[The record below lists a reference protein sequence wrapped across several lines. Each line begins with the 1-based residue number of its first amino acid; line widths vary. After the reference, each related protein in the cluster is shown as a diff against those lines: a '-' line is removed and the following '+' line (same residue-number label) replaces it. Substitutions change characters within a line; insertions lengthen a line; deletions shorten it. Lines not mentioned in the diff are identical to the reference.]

1 MKRLETDVVIIG
13 GGATGAGVFRDCCLR
28 GMRTILVERNDIAT
42 GTTGRN
48 HGLLH
53 SGARYAVTDG
63 HSATECIRE
72 NRTLKHIASH
82 CIENTDGLFISL
94 PEDGLEYQA
103 KFINGCARAGIPTE
117 ILTPEQALR
126 LEPVVN
132 PSLIGA
138 VRIPDGTIDP
148 FRITSS
154 NILDGREHGG
164 TLLTDTRAVGLII
177 QQGQVAGIHCL
188 DVRTGE
194 RYEIRAAQVIN
205 ATGAWCHEI
214 MEYADLS
221 VDMYH
226 SRGALLI
233 MGHRMNGMVIN
244 RCRKPGDSDI
254 LVPGDTVSVIGTTST
269 HVGRNEL
276 ENMEVTDEEV
286 RVLLEEGCKLA
297 PSMASTRI
305 LRAYC
310 GVRPLVSTSS
320 NGSDR
325 TISRGLVAID
335 HADSDNLPGLITITG
350 GKLMTYRLMAEVA
363 TDMAAKHLGISKA
376 CTTASVPLPGAQGD
390 DRANSQSWSLPNTV
404 SGSAVYRHGDRA
416 RNFIKEEDKNKQT
429 DLDKQESSP
438 RWRNAVVCECEVV
451 TRGEILYAVDKLNAR
466 SLSDLRRRTR
476 IGMGPCQG
484 EMCACRTASLL
495 AATRSDVVSPLKALH
510 EFVDERWKGVRPVLW
525 GDGLREAEFS
535 YWVQEG
541 LLGLGSLKSD
551 QQNDQQNDS
560 EALIANAVDA
570 CAADET
576 LSGQQAEQRAEQGEV
591 V

>member
-28 GMRTILVERNDIAT
+28 GIRTILIERRDIAT

-63 HSATECIRE
+63 HSAVECIQE

-82 CIENTDGLFISL
+82 CIEHTDGLFISL
-94 PEDGLEYQA
+94 PEDGLDYQ
-103 KFINGCARAGIPTE
+103 KECVEGCARAGIPTE
-117 ILTPEQALR
+117 ILTPQQALH
-126 LEPVVN
+126 LEPSVN
-132 PSLIGA
+132 PALIGA

-148 FRITSS
+148 FRITSA

-164 TLLTDTRAVGLII
+164 TLLTDTRAIGLLIN
-177 QQGQVAGIHCL
+177 QGRVEGITCADL
-188 DVRTGE
+188 RTGE
-194 RYEIRAAQVIN
+194 RFEIRSRQVIN

-244 RCRKPGDSDI
+244 RCRKPGDADI

-269 HVGRNEL
+269 AVGRHEL
-276 ENMEVTDEEV
+276 DKMEVTDEEV

-297 PSMASTRI
+297 PSMATSRI

-310 GVRPLVSTSS
+310 GVRPLVSLETSGGGGRS
-320 NGSDR
+320 
-325 TISRGLVAID
+325 ISRGLVALD
-335 HADSDNLPGLITITG
+335 HADRDNLPGLITITG

-363 TDMAAKHLGISKA
+363 TDLAAKHLGVETS
-376 CTTASVPLPGAQGD
+376 CTTASTPLPGARD
-390 DRANSQSWSLPNTV
+390 DKEGYQQDLGTLPKTV
-404 SGSAVYRHGDRA
+404 AGSALYRHGERA
-416 RNFIKEEDKNKQT
+416 RNFIKQQIPST
-429 DLDKQESSP
+429 QSDLDRRESSP

-466 SLSDLRRRTR
+466 SISDLRRRTR

-495 AATRSDVVSPLKALH
+495 AEARSDVVSPLKTLH
-510 EFVDERWKGVRPVLW
+510 EFVDVRWKVVRPVLW

-535 YWVQEG
+535 YWVLDG
-541 LLGLGSLKSD
+541 LLGLGDLKLTP
-551 QQNDQQNDS
+551 
-560 EALIANAVDA
+560 E
-570 CAADET
+570 
-576 LSGQQAEQRAEQGEV
+576 EQKEV
-591 V
+591 ER

>member
-28 GMRTILVERNDIAT
+28 GMRAILVERHDIAT

-63 HSATECIRE
+63 HSAAECIRE
-72 NRTLKHIASH
+72 NRTLKHIARH
-82 CIENTDGLFISL
+82 CIESTDGLFISL

-103 KFINGCARAGIPTE
+103 EFIKGCATAGIPTE
-117 ILTPEQALR
+117 ILTPQQALA
-126 LEPVVN
+126 LEPSVN

-154 NILDGREHGG
+154 NILDAREHGG
-164 TLLTDTRAVGLII
+164 TLLTDTKATGLII
-177 QQGQVAGIHCL
+177 QQGRVEGITCCDL
-188 DVRTGE
+188 RTGE
-194 RYEIRAAQVIN
+194 RFEIRSRQVIN

-233 MGHRMNGMVIN
+233 MGHRLNNMVIN

-269 HVGRNEL
+269 HVGRDEL
-276 ENMEVTDEEV
+276 EKLEVNDDEV
-286 RVLLEEGCKLA
+286 RMLLEEGCKLA

-310 GVRPLVSTSS
+310 GVRPLVSLSGG
-320 NGSDR
+320 GSDR

-335 HADSDNLPGLITITG
+335 HADNDNLPGLITITG

-363 TDMAAKHLGISKA
+363 TDMAAKHLDISTP
-376 CTTASVPLPGAQGD
+376 CTTASEPLPGARTGD
-390 DRANSQSWSLPNTV
+390 GDRYQHLGSLPKTV
-404 SGSAVYRHGDRA
+404 SGSAVYRHGERA
-416 RNFIKEEDKNKQT
+416 RKFIREDNAPEKQT
-429 DLDKQESSP
+429 ELDKLESSP
-438 RWRNAVVCECEVV
+438 KWRNAVVCECEVV

-495 AATRSDVVSPLKALH
+495 AATRSEVVPPLKTLH

-541 LLGLGSLKSD
+541 LLGLGSLEQD
-551 QQNDQQNDS
+551 D
-560 EALIANAVDA
+560 
-570 CAADET
+570 DE
-576 LSGQQAEQRAEQGEV
+576 QQGEAP
-591 V
+591 